1 MQRQHPGGCG
11 RDCQLEDDVGGVRGL
26 GGFAEIILPT
36 RRGAPRVAARRAAT
50 HAATEPTTGCHAGGC
65 KFKWS
70 DVSGY
75 PQYPKAV
82 RNFYDFFGFLNRNRV
97 VITENGHC

>member
-1 MQRQHPGGCG
+1 MQGQHPGGCC

-36 RRGAPRVAARRAAT
+36 RRAGT
-50 HAATEPTTGCHAGGC
+50 TTEPTTGCHAGGC

>member
-36 RRGAPRVAARRAAT
+36 RRGAPLPTRRPNRRQVATLAAVNSNGPMSVDT
-50 HAATEPTTGCHAGGC
+50 HSTQ
-65 KFKWS
+65 KQF
-70 DVSGY
+70 VI
-75 PQYPKAV
+75 
-82 RNFYDFFGFLNRNRV
+82 FMIFFGFLNRNRV

>member
-1 MQRQHPGGCG
+1 
-11 RDCQLEDDVGGVRGL
+11 VGS
-26 GGFAEIILPT
+26 
-36 RRGAPRVAARRAAT
+36 GAPRRDDDRT
-50 HAATEPTTGCHAGGC
+50 DDRLPAGGC
-65 KFKWS
+65 EFKWS

-97 VITENGHC
+97 VSTENGHCWDVSQMTMTRPEI